1 MAAIRAATVP
11 VSAAKRAVTVV
22 PIFAPKV
29 KGNIFFKLNTPAPAK
44 ERPVKSLW
52 MNFEP

>member
-22 PIFAPKV
+22 PIYAPKV
-29 KGNIFFKLNTPAPAK
+29 KGNIYFKLNTPAPAK
-44 ERPVKSLW
+44 GTTSEVVMDEL
-52 MNFEP
+52 